1 MATVCVATSH
11 AVEAGSQCMGS
22 ALAMLRRAAP
32 SQPDATGDSAAAN
45 DQSTASPSSNRT
57 AFLLLLTC
65 AALINSDQNLL
76 SPNMSACADDFG
88 FTKQEKD
95 EKLGGK
101 LAARGLALPSPAS
114 PALRHQTSC

>member
-1 MATVCVATSH
+1 
-11 AVEAGSQCMGS
+11 MGS

-45 DQSTASPSSNRT
+45 DQSAASPSSNRT

-95 EKLGGK
+95 EKLGVCW
-101 LAARGLALPSPAS
+101 
-114 PALRHQTSC
+114 RHTAYTIA